1 MEDRDYNH
9 SRLLDVH
16 RWSNHPE
23 VNYFVDSIY
32 NNYFKNNSANH
43 SIQKKHLKLVLLD
56 LYVAWN
62 DDPNLNIAVHMHE
75 GAYSNGT
82 VFNKGK
88 SRYNELN
95 IKVTTVKIVHI
106 LRELDFIGFK
116 GGYEGSAQYAPRVSR
131 IWATDKLIKL
141 FKEAGFNYFDIN
153 YYEGREVVILRDT
166 DKRDIEYE
174 DNNSIKEMR
183 ELLHQYNELLRKTF
197 IDIQELDTPRIKL
210 KDDKLRKKRNKPTY
224 VNISHHDKFTR
235 RIFNNGSFDEGGRFY
250 GGWWQRIDSSER
262 RRIRLNN
269 APNKEM
275 DYSALHVILAYAKV
289 NEDYWK
295 LTDKDPYRAPVDG
308 VENPEHVRDI
318 NKLFFLLSLNASN
331 EVSLYKAFR
340 SELDYKEY
348 PYSFP
353 DKVLAKLLKDI
364 KLLHPKIAHLICS
377 GAGLELMN
385 KDSQMVE
392 LIIKDFV
399 KTNTPILTI
408 HDSFIVPFG
417 EEDRLLKLMKE
428 AFSITSNM
436 DKIKVKFNQNI
447 TKKQLFASQHLDRD
461 FYLDMFAHVIDGSPT
476 KGYEQRMKK
485 HYEWA
490 GANKD

>member
-1 MEDRDYNH
+1 MATIRKRNNKYQVQVRIKGL
-9 SRLLDVH
+9 STTATLITLDH
-16 RWSNHPE
+16 ARRW
-23 VNYFVDSIY
+23 
-32 NNYFKNNSANH
+32 AR
-43 SIQKKHLKLVLLD
+43 QKELELESKLKLGELYRPKNFKEIILRYKQKVTPLKKSSHNETIIIESLARNLWMLIPLD
-56 LYVAWN
+56 KLQPIDVTNYRDERLA
-62 DDPNLNIAVHMHE
+62 
-75 GAYSNGT
+75 
-82 VFNKGK
+82 
-88 SRYNELN
+88 N
-95 IKVTTVKIVHI
+95 IKPSSFAREFGI
-106 LRELDFIGFK
+106 LRH
-116 GGYEGSAQYAPRVSR
+116 A
-131 IWATDKLIKL
+131 
-141 FKEAGFNYFDIN
+141 
-153 YYEGREVVILRDT
+153 
-166 DKRDIEYE
+166 
-174 DNNSIKEMR
+174 
-183 ELLHQYNELLRKTF
+183 
-197 IDIQELDTPRIKL
+197 L
-210 KDDKLRKKRNKPTY
+210 KIAK
-224 VNISHHDKFTR
+224 V
-235 RIFNNGSFDEGGRFY
+235 EW
-250 GGWWQRIDSSER
+250 GWWQRIDSSER

-295 LTDKDPYRAPVDG
+295 LTDKDPYSAPIDG
-308 VENPEHVRDI
+308 VENQEHIRNI

-331 EVSLYKAFR
+331 EKSLYKAFR

-392 LIIKDFV
+392 FIIKDFV

-461 FYLDMFAHVIDGSPT
+461 FYLDTLVFVISGSPSD
-476 KGYEQRMKK
+476 GYKQRMKK

-490 GANKD
+490 GAKID

>member
-1 MEDRDYNH
+1 MEDRDYKH
-9 SRLLDVH
+9 SRPLDVH

-23 VNYFVDSIY
+23 VNSFVDSIY
-32 NNYFKNNSANH
+32 DNYFKNNSGNH
-43 SIQKKHLKLVLLD
+43 QIQKKHLKLVLLD
-56 LYVAWN
+56 FYVAWN
-62 DDPNLNIAVHMHE
+62 DDPNLNIAVHMQQA
-75 GAYSNGT
+75 AYSDGT

-95 IKVTTVKIVHI
+95 IKVTTIKIVHI
-106 LRELDFIGFK
+106 LRELGFIGFK

-131 IWATDKLIKL
+131 IWATDKLTKL
-141 FKEAGFNYFDIN
+141 FKEAAFSYFDIN
-153 YYEGREVVILRDT
+153 YSEGREVVILRDA
-166 DKRDIEYE
+166 DKREIEYE
-174 DNNSIKEMR
+174 ENKSILEMR

-197 IDIQELDTPRIKL
+197 IDIQELETPRIKL

-235 RIFNNGSFDEGGRFY
+235 RIFNNGSFKEGGRFY

-275 DYSALHVILAYAKV
+275 DYSSLHVILAYAKV
-289 NEDYWK
+289 GEDYWK
-295 LTDKDPYRAPVDG
+295 LTDKDPYSVPIDG
-308 VENPEHVRDI
+308 VENQEHIRNI
-318 NKLFFLLSLNASN
+318 NKLFFLLSLNAFN
-331 EVSLYKAFR
+331 EKSLYKAFR

-353 DKVLAKLLKDI
+353 DKLLAKLLEDI

-385 KDSQMVE
+385 LDSRMVE
-392 LIIKDFV
+392 FIIKDFV

-417 EEDRLLKLMKE
+417 EEDRLLELMKA
-428 AFSITSNM
+428 AFSTIS
-436 DKIKVKFNQNI
+436 KQKEIKVKFNQNI

-461 FYLDMFAHVIDGSPT
+461 FYLDTLDFVISGSPSD
-476 KGYEQRMKK
+476 GYKQRMK
-485 HYEWA
+485 
-490 GANKD
+490 N

>member
-1 MEDRDYNH
+1 
-9 SRLLDVH
+9 
-16 RWSNHPE
+16 
-23 VNYFVDSIY
+23 
-32 NNYFKNNSANH
+32 
-43 SIQKKHLKLVLLD
+43 

-95 IKVTTVKIVHI
+95 IKVTTIKIVHI
-106 LRELDFIGFK
+106 LRELGFIGFK
-116 GGYEGSAQYAPRVSR
+116 RGYEGSAQYSPRISR

-141 FKEAGFNYFDIN
+141 FKEAAFSYFDIN
-153 YYEGREVVILRDT
+153 YSEGREVVILRDA
-166 DKRDIEYE
+166 DKREIEYE
-174 DNNSIKEMR
+174 ENNSILEMR

-197 IDIQELDTPRIKL
+197 IDIQELETPRIKL

-235 RIFNNGSFDEGGRFY
+235 RIFNNGSFNEGGRFY
-250 GGWWQRIDSSER
+250 GGWWQRIDASHRS
-262 RRIRLNN
+262 RIRLNN
-269 APNKEM
+269 IQTNEI
-275 DYSALHVILAYAKV
+275 DYSSLHVVLAYAKV
-289 NEDYWK
+289 DEDYWK
-295 LTDKDPYRAPVDG
+295 LTDKDPYSSPIDG
-308 VENPEHVRDI
+308 VESPEHIRDI

-331 EVSLYKAFR
+331 EKSLYKAFR

-385 KDSQMVE
+385 LDSRMVE
-392 LIIKDFV
+392 YIIKDFV

-408 HDSFIVPFG
+408 HDSFIVQFG
-417 EEDRLLKLMKE
+417 EEDRLLDLLKS
-428 AFSITSNM
+428 AFSNISKQENV
-436 DKIKVKFNQNI
+436 KVKYNQNI
-447 TKKQLFASQHLDRD
+447 TKIQLFGSQHLDRD
-461 FYLDMFAHVIDGSPT
+461 FYLDTFAHVTNGKPS
-476 KGYEQRMKK
+476 KGYEHRMQR
-485 HYEWA
+485 HY
-490 GANKD
+490 NSLKVI

>member
-23 VNYFVDSIY
+23 VNSFVDSIY
-32 NNYFKNNSANH
+32 NNYFKNNSGNH
-43 SIQKKHLKLVLLD
+43 RIQKKHLKLVLLD
-56 LYVAWN
+56 LYIAWN
-62 DDPNLNIAVHMHE
+62 DDTNLNIAVHMHE

-95 IKVTTVKIVHI
+95 IKVTTIKIVHI
-106 LRELDFIGFK
+106 LRELGFIGFK
-116 GGYEGSAQYAPRVSR
+116 GGYEGSAQYAPRISR

-141 FKEAGFNYFDIN
+141 FKEAAFSYFDIN
-153 YYEGREVVILRDT
+153 YSEGREVVILRDA
-166 DKRDIEYE
+166 DKREIEYE
-174 DNNSIKEMR
+174 ENNSILEMR

-197 IDIQELDTPRIKL
+197 IDIQELETPRIKL

-235 RIFNNGSFDEGGRFY
+235 RIFNNGSFNEGGRFY
-250 GGWWQRIDSSER
+250 GGWWQRIDSSHR
-262 RRIRLNN
+262 SRIRLNN
-269 APNKEM
+269 IHTNEI
-275 DYSALHVILAYAKV
+275 DYSSLHVVLAYAKV
-289 NEDYWK
+289 DEDYWK
-295 LTDKDPYRAPVDG
+295 LTDKDPYSAPIDG
-308 VENPEHVRDI
+308 VESPEHIRDI

-331 EVSLYKAFR
+331 EKSLYKAFR

-353 DKVLAKLLKDI
+353 DKVLAKLLKDL

-385 KDSQMVE
+385 LDSRMVE
-392 LIIKDFV
+392 YIIKDFV

-408 HDSFIVPFG
+408 HDSFIVQFG
-417 EEDRLLKLMKE
+417 EEDRLLDLMKT
-428 AFSITSNM
+428 AFSSISKQE
-436 DKIKVKFNQNI
+436 KIKVKYNQNI
-447 TKKQLFASQHLDRD
+447 TKKQLFTSQHMDRD
-461 FYLDMFAHVIDGSPT
+461 FYLDTFAHVTNGNPT
-476 KGYEQRMKK
+476 KGYEQRMLR
-485 HYEWA
+485 HY
-490 GANKD
+490 NSLKVI

>member
-23 VNYFVDSIY
+23 VNSFVDSIY
-32 NNYFKNNSANH
+32 NNYFKNNPANH
-43 SIQKKHLKLVLLD
+43 QIRKRHLKLVLLD

-62 DDPNLNIAVHMHE
+62 DDPNLNISVHMHE

-88 SRYNELN
+88 NRYNELN
-95 IKVTTVKIVHI
+95 IKVTTIKVVHI
-106 LRELDFIGFK
+106 LRELGFIGFK
-116 GGYEGSAQYAPRVSR
+116 GGYEGSAQYAPRISR

-141 FKEAGFNYFDIN
+141 FKEAAFSYFDIN
-153 YYEGREVVILRDT
+153 YSEGREVVILRDA
-166 DKRDIEYE
+166 DKREIEYDE
-174 DNNSIKEMR
+174 NNSILEMR

-197 IDIQELDTPRIKL
+197 IDIQELETPRIKL

-224 VNISHHDKFTR
+224 VNISHHEKFTR
-235 RIFNNGSFDEGGRFY
+235 RIFNNGSFNEGGRFY
-250 GGWWQRIDSSER
+250 GGWWQRIDASHRS
-262 RRIRLNN
+262 RIRLNN
-269 APNKEM
+269 LQTNEI
-275 DYSALHVILAYAKV
+275 DYSSLHIILAYAKV
-289 NEDYWK
+289 DEDYWK
-295 LTDKDPYRAPVDG
+295 LTDKDPYSAPVDG
-308 VENPEHVRDI
+308 VESPEHTRDI

-331 EVSLYKAFR
+331 EKSLYKAFR

-364 KLLHPKIAHLICS
+364 KLLHPKIAHLICT

-385 KDSQMVE
+385 LDSRMVE
-392 LIIKDFV
+392 YIIKDFV
-399 KTNTPILTI
+399 KTKTPILTI

-417 EEDRLLKLMKE
+417 HDERLHKLMKK
-428 AFSITSNM
+428 AFSITS
-436 DKIKVKFNQNI
+436 KKEIIKVKYNQNI
-447 TKKQLFASQHLDRD
+447 TKIQLFSSQHLDRD
-461 FYLDMFAHVIDGSPT
+461 FYLDMFEHVTNGSPSD
-476 KGYEQRMKK
+476 GYKQRMKR
-485 HYEWA
+485 HYDWVKF
-490 GANKD
+490 NKD